1 MKGLVISMIKLI
13 ILFADGSERE
23 SPILFETENEAMGEY
38 YAWEDGEGVG
48 QDFFDEV
55 TGFDFEYTDDDD
67 DEE

>member
-1 MKGLVISMIKLI
+1 M
-13 ILFADGSERE
+13 E
-23 SPILFETENEAMGEY
+23 EY